1 MNIVR
6 RTVITLT
13 DGEQQILKAAADILL
28 KCADNLDE
36 YNGGSDGGYNIR
48 GMASDLENFVEDNSE
63 IICEEEEV

>member
-13 DGEQQILKAAADILL
+13 DGEQQILKAAADILF

-36 YNGGSDGGYNIR
+36 YNGGYNIR